1 MVSGCGVRVA
11 IMTICAGLIRGTCL
25 PEWWTRKVSSLLQIR
40 WNAETEAP
48 PTQLV
53 DLGFWKIYKNLR
65 LSGLP
70 PLTFT
75 DVF

>member
-11 IMTICAGLIRGTCL
+11 IMTIRAGLIRGTCL

-53 DLGFWKIYKNLR
+53 DLGF
-65 LSGLP
+65 
-70 PLTFT
+70 
-75 DVF
+75 